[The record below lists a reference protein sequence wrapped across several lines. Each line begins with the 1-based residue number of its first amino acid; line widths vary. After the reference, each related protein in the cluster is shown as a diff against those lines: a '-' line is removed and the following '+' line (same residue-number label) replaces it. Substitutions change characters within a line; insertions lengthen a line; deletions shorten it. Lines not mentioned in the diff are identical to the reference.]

1 MAVAK
6 STKKKKATGGNF
18 KTMIL
23 DGTALKIVQKVR
35 TLFLAQ
41 GYHPVSMT
49 AIATACGLTRRA
61 LYHHF
66 HDKPELLRAMLVL
79 SNREA
84 QKDADWAARKE
95 MARGGDA
102 LDVIA
107 VWLDSRFGATR
118 RMVEKAPGGEDLN
131 KASFSIAH
139 DILIEASVETN
150 AALVALLD
158 ALCAHRRM
166 SLKPGH
172 TTTELAQIISDGARG
187 VNQRRPQVAPGQ
199 IALRYRRITEA
210 ILYGW
215 VAP

>member
-1 MAVAK
+1 MTGAK
-6 STKKKKATGGNF
+6 TTKKKATGGNF
-18 KTMIL
+18 KTMVL
-23 DGTALKIVQKVR
+23 DGPALKIVQRVR
-35 TLFLAQ
+35 DLFLAQ

-49 AIATACGLTRRA
+49 AIAAACGLTRRA

-66 HDKPELLRAMLVL
+66 HQKPELLRAMLVL

-95 MARGGDA
+95 MARGGSA
-102 LDVIA
+102 LDVVA

-118 RMVEKAPGGEDLN
+118 RLVEKAPGGEDLN

-158 ALCAHRRM
+158 ELCARGRM
-166 SLKPGH
+166 TLKPEH
-172 TTTELAQIISDGARG
+172 ATAELAQIISDGARG
-187 VNQRRPQVAPGQ
+187 VNQRRPQVPPGQ